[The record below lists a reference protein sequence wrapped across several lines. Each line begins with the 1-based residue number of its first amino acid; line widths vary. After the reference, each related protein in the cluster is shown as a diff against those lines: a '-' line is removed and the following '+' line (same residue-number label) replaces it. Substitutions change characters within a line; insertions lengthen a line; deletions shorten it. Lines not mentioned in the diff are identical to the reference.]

1 MPGGTRDNLY
11 QLKVMLKDTKPPV
24 WRRVLVPAD
33 MSLGVLHYVL
43 QIVMGWTDSHLHQ
56 FVTRSKTKRPT
67 PDDWAAALKGKDPWE
82 IDIDAVYG
90 ERRYSNPEF
99 ELEGTHDEAKVR
111 LGEVAP
117 RVGSKLAYE
126 YDFGDGW
133 THELTV
139 EKALPPDESQQ
150 VPRCL
155 TGKRNCP
162 PEDCGGVWG
171 YSELLDALA
180 DPEHERHEELREWL
194 GDDFDPEHFDIQEVN
209 TALDQLRRPRRRKR
223 E

>member
-1 MPGGTRDNLY
+1 MPRRNDKEIY
-11 QLKVMLKDTKPPV
+11 QLKVTLKGTKPPV

-33 MSLGVLHYVL
+33 MSLGRLHDVL

-56 FVTRSKTKRPT
+56 FVTRSKTKRPSQE
-67 PDDWAAALKGKDPWE
+67 DWAAALKGKDPWE

-99 ELEGTHDEAKVR
+99 GLEGIHDESKVR
-111 LGEVAP
+111 LSEAAP
-117 RVGSKLAYE
+117 RVGSKITYE

-139 EKALPPDESQQ
+139 EKTLPPNESQQ

-171 YSELLDALA
+171 YAELLDAIA
-180 DPEHERHEELREWL
+180 DPKHERHEELREWL
-194 GDDFDPEHFDIQEVN
+194 GDEFDPEHFDIEEVN
-209 TALDQLRRPRRRKR
+209 AAFRRSSRR
-223 E
+223 